1 MMFTILLSAMIWKS
15 SKVADPG
22 LGRVVVT
29 LGEGESW
36 DAVKLVLGD
45 VLRALSAVDEFDAN
59 ELIGSDKL
67 DFEAGD
73 VVEEVGKG
81 ATEVE
86 FKVLPPW
93 ARRERDLCSV

>member
-1 MMFTILLSAMIWKS
+1 MFTILLSAMIWKS

-29 LGEGESW
+29 LDEGESW

>member
-1 MMFTILLSAMIWKS
+1 MFTILLSAMIWKS

-29 LGEGESW
+29 LDEGESW

-59 ELIGSDKL
+59 EPIGSDKL
-67 DFEAGD
+67 DFEVGD